1 MQKDRYKQKE
11 ELLKYMNKIQKN
23 ITLLTSIDLLNQFE
37 NLTIK
42 DTREILTDEERK
54 YLNYIYNE
62 ILRRMKQ

>member
-1 MQKDRYKQKE
+1 MNDE
-11 ELLKYMNKIQKN
+11 ELKKYMNKIQKN